1 MYIIIDHYKD
11 PILVQSYLWWGLHVF
26 TCANV
31 HLFFFDLGSHG
42 GRPLTLS
49 GGADVKTALQLHGHQ
64 LKRLARHRP
73 SLTIASLC
81 AGLDVVQ
88 ALNCETFVGCS

>member
-1 MYIIIDHYKD
+1 MFSLAQTCIYFFS
-11 PILVQSYLWWGLHVF
+11 ILEAMGE
-26 TCANV
+26 
-31 HLFFFDLGSHG
+31 
-42 GRPLTLS
+42 GRLLS